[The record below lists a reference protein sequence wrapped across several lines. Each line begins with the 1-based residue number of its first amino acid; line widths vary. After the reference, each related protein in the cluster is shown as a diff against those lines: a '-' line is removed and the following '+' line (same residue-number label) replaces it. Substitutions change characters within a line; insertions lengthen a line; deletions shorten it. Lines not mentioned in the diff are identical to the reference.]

1 MSDKVF
7 SVSQVSFYV
16 KDLFE
21 RDMVLQ
27 RILVK
32 GEVGSVKYHS
42 SGHVYFSLKDE
53 NAVINCVMWRSTVT
67 SGLKFRLTEGQ
78 KIVVTGS
85 LDTYEKNS
93 SYQLYARKIEL
104 DGTGKLFAEFER
116 LKKKLEAEGLF
127 DKAKKKPVPEFPK
140 TVGIV
145 TAETGAAIH
154 DIMQIAGRRDP
165 YVQLV
170 LYPAKVQGEGA
181 AESIVKGIERL
192 DKYGVDTIIVGRG
205 GGSMED
211 LWCFNDERVARAI
224 FACNTPVISAV
235 GHEVDFT
242 ISDFV
247 AGLRAA
253 TPSEAAEYAV
263 PDLEGVLAELDATAN
278 FLRVHMNGKL
288 RLTLDALKKY
298 ELELIKDSPAHRL
311 DVLKERLDEN
321 VEKLNVRISRRLGDY
336 DRHCENSE
344 KKLISDMRL
353 IFEKKNR
360 QFLVLTEKLNG
371 LSPLARLTNGYSYV
385 SDEEG
390 KNIKSLKD
398 IETGQN
404 IRVTLAD
411 GAFKAE
417 VKEIEK
423 AQ

>member
-104 DGTGKLFAEFER
+104 DGIGKLFAEFER

-247 AGLRAA
+247 ADLRAA

>member
-32 GEVGSVKYHS
+32 GEVGSVNYHS

-247 AGLRAA
+247 ADLRAA

>member
-247 AGLRAA
+247 ADLRAA

>member
-247 AGLRAA
+247 ADLRAA

-311 DVLKERLDEN
+311 DVLNERLDEN

>member
-21 RDMVLQ
+21 RDIVLQ

-247 AGLRAA
+247 ADLRAA

>member
-1 MSDKVF
+1 
-7 SVSQVSFYV
+7 
-16 KDLFE
+16 
-21 RDMVLQ
+21 
-27 RILVK
+27 
-32 GEVGSVKYHS
+32 
-42 SGHVYFSLKDE
+42 
-53 NAVINCVMWRSTVT
+53 
-67 SGLKFRLTEGQ
+67 
-78 KIVVTGS
+78 
-85 LDTYEKNS
+85 
-93 SYQLYARKIEL
+93 
-104 DGTGKLFAEFER
+104 
-116 LKKKLEAEGLF
+116 
-127 DKAKKKPVPEFPK
+127 
-140 TVGIV
+140 
-145 TAETGAAIH
+145 
-154 DIMQIAGRRDP
+154 
-165 YVQLV
+165 
-170 LYPAKVQGEGA
+170 
-181 AESIVKGIERL
+181 
-192 DKYGVDTIIVGRG
+192 
-205 GGSMED
+205 
-211 LWCFNDERVARAI
+211 VARAI

-247 AGLRAA
+247 ADLRAA

>member
-116 LKKKLEAEGLF
+116 LKKKLEGEGLF

-247 AGLRAA
+247 ADLRAA

>member
-1 MSDKVF
+1 M
-7 SVSQVSFYV
+7 
-16 KDLFE
+16 
-21 RDMVLQ
+21 
-27 RILVK
+27 
-32 GEVGSVKYHS
+32 
-42 SGHVYFSLKDE
+42 
-53 NAVINCVMWRSTVT
+53 
-67 SGLKFRLTEGQ
+67 
-78 KIVVTGS
+78 
-85 LDTYEKNS
+85 
-93 SYQLYARKIEL
+93 
-104 DGTGKLFAEFER
+104 
-116 LKKKLEAEGLF
+116 
-127 DKAKKKPVPEFPK
+127 
-140 TVGIV
+140 

-247 AGLRAA
+247 ADLRAA

-353 IFEKKNR
+353 IFEKMNR